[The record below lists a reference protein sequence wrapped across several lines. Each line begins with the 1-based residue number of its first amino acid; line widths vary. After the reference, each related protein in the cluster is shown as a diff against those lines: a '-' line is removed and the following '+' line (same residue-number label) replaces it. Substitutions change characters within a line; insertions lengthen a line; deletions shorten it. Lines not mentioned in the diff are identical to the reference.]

1 MSDTIADYS
10 PASFRR
16 SKSRSRSKSR
26 HRESSG
32 GYRRREKKEKKEK
45 KRKRRSHES
54 SDDDDGDKHR
64 RRHYSDGEKQ
74 GKHRDMYNDRDRYR
88 YRDRRD
94 GRRDRDRSRSRDRD
108 RHHRRHR
115 SSPGR
120 EKEED
125 RSTGLRSFSKEHR
138 DDGHEKPSKRYRK
151 DAIPAAALGGGYRG
165 HEYRGGSGGQRFPA
179 TGERQYPPQQMQYN
193 AGAVDGWGNNYNYEI
208 DAQHNDQYRDRGG
221 GGVGN
226 NYHSNGDRDGDGKNG
241 SGEGGGAVAAA
252 AAPPPLPTHVDRG
265 PAPPSPP
272 TAPIFQLLG
281 HKYGL
286 DWEAC
291 NDVGLLT
298 ALLDR
303 ATIPTAHNITRPDWV
318 AAGEIIAALHP
329 PVDVLPFSDET
340 LVAGPQ
346 IEDGKFIDADSTQ
359 EPYPIAWEMNKEVND
374 PRVKY
379 MDDYKALKVH
389 LQQEK
394 LPLPAWAVEEKEDGG
409 GGETTSGLSWS
420 QSPRQ
425 MAAKKKEMEAQSRL
439 KIEKERMQ
447 MQQMQEQQ
455 QKQLLLPASQEAVQQ
470 QQQKSSG
477 KPKTVGPA
485 ADGDLLD
492 APPAPGHD
500 EVFDEDGGGGA
511 GTTGRRQL
519 ATGSVYRH
527 GAPRTGERERRGGG
541 GLLLRSGKLLAEPGY
556 MPLSSG
562 YFLPLQRDGTFGRN
576 PLESQQQYE
585 VLREKA
591 KKGEIPEW
599 AAYRGEDRL
608 WMPLGEQV
616 PPVEGVEDLKWRG
629 AASRPLSTSTA
640 TTTTIG
646 VQDDEKKKKLNK
658 KEEEKRDFAAL
669 PKPLSLFGSNEP
681 GEKQD
686 NDDGGSRYLHILG
699 GWSHHQQPS
708 LAVKDVPINRM
719 PGSGDID
726 NNKNNNGKRKQPY
739 VSRSLAHNKTVAND
753 NLRAWKAAQHTLSNT
768 ELCVAADIIR
778 EANTK
783 RGTSG
788 GGGEEEGDGT
798 KKRRGGGG
806 LNVWGGPP
814 PVHIAAA
821 IRGELMESFA
831 SNRGTGNI
839 SQRDVDN
846 LMKKMINQ
854 SIKKLADQRRAQ
866 KKG

>member
-16 SKSRSRSKSR
+16 SRSRSRSKSR
-26 HRESSG
+26 HREGSG

-64 RRHYSDGEKQ
+64 RRHYSHGEKEKQ
-74 GKHRDMYNDRDRYR
+74 HRDRYR
-88 YRDRRD
+88 DRDRDRHRDRRD
-94 GRRDRDRSRSRDRD
+94 GRRDRDRSRSRSRQH
-108 RHHRRHR
+108 RHRQHR

-125 RSTGLRSFSKEHR
+125 RSTGLRSVTKQHH
-138 DDGHEKPSKRYRK
+138 DDGHERPFKRYKK
-151 DAIPAAALGGGYRG
+151 DAIPAAGGGGYRG
-165 HEYRGGSGGQRFPA
+165 HEYHGGSGGAGGQKYLA
-179 TGERQYPPQQMQYN
+179 TGERQCPPQQMQYN
-193 AGAVDGWGNNYNYEI
+193 AGAIGGWGNNHNYELA
-208 DAQHNDQYRDRGG
+208 AQYNDQYRNRGGSGNHYHGDGG
-221 GGVGN
+221 GGN
-226 NYHSNGDRDGDGKNG
+226 ANG
-241 SGEGGGAVAAA
+241 EAAAAAA
-252 AAPPPLPTHVDRG
+252 AAPPPPHRRVDRG
-265 PAPPSPP
+265 TAPTSPP
-272 TAPIFQLLG
+272 TTPLFQLLG

-286 DWEAC
+286 DWKAC
-291 NDVGLLT
+291 NDVDLLA

-303 ATIPTAHNITRPDWV
+303 ATIPIAHNITRPDWV

-329 PVDVLPFSDET
+329 PVDTLPFSDEA
-340 LVAGPQ
+340 LIAGPQ
-346 IEDGKFIDADSTQ
+346 IEDGKFIDAESTQ

-379 MDDYKALKVH
+379 MDDYKTLKVH

-394 LPLPAWAVEEKEDGG
+394 LPLPAWAVEEKERG

-439 KIEKERMQ
+439 KVEKERMQ
-447 MQQMQEQQ
+447 MQQMQAQQ
-455 QKQLLLPASQEAVQQ
+455 QKHLLPGSQEAVQQ
-470 QQQKSSG
+470 QQQKSLG

-500 EVFDEDGGGGA
+500 EVFDEDGGGGGA
-511 GTTGRRQL
+511 GTTGPHQL

-527 GAPRTGERERRGGG
+527 GAPRTGERERGGERGCLL
-541 GLLLRSGKLLAEPGY
+541 LLLRSGKLLAEPGY
-556 MPLSSG
+556 MPLNSG
-562 YFLPLQRDGTFGRN
+562 YFLPLQHDGTFGEN

-629 AASRPLSTSTA
+629 AASRPLSTTTV
-640 TTTTIG
+640 TTTTTG
-646 VQDDEKKKKLNK
+646 VQYDEKKKKLKK
-658 KEEEKRDFAAL
+658 KEEEKEDFAAL
-669 PKPLSLFGSNEP
+669 PKPSSLFGSSEP

-708 LAVKDVPINRM
+708 LTVKDPPMNHM
-719 PGSGDID
+719 PGGGDR
-726 NNKNNNGKRKQPY
+726 NNNNNNNRKRKQPY
-739 VSRSLAHNKTVAND
+739 VSQSLAHSKAVAND
-753 NLRAWKAAQHTLSNT
+753 SLHAWKAAQNTLSNT
-768 ELCVAADIIR
+768 ELRVTADIIR
-778 EANTK
+778 KANT
-783 RGTSG
+783 
-788 GGGEEEGDGT
+788 GGEEEGDGT
-798 KKRRGGGG
+798 RKRGG
-806 LNVWGGPP
+806 LNVWGGAP
-814 PVHIAAA
+814 PVHTAAA